1 MPLTVSP
8 ALSNAFFDIS
18 DAWAYPTTSPDEA
31 NNCYNYLEKHN
42 IFVRKVSEYGLADC
56 LRITIGLEEEN
67 IFLIKIINDF
77 MKNN

>member
-1 MPLTVSP
+1 MSIVPGVGNFVLTK
-8 ALSNAFFDIS
+8 FDNS
-18 DAWAYPTTSPDEA
+18 DEA

>member
-1 MPLTVSP
+1 
-8 ALSNAFFDIS
+8 
-18 DAWAYPTTSPDEA
+18 
-31 NNCYNYLEKHN
+31 LEKHN